1 MHARPPHRLF
11 VPALAVLA
19 ALTHVDAF
27 AVPRVGTS
35 VGRATPSLPPAVRE
49 TRSTELAAS
58 VSGIDELPLVYQSA
72 TFLGIYGLLGVLS
85 AQSVKLIDSA
95 SKDLVGLER
104 WRNSFIDTSIPLVL
118 GILYSSAGLGHF
130 LSKEA
135 FCDIY
140 PAIGSWGLWYIPG
153 SPEFHVAWTGLVE
166 LLGGVGLVASGA
178 RSVLGRNEDDD
189 DSLPLRLVQPISA
202 AALLL
207 LTVAVTPANIYMY
220 THGAVMGPDMPP
232 LDLSFHYIRFAVQVL
247 LLSTL
252 WILAKDSF
260 FFVWGDELD

>member
-1 MHARPPHRLF
+1 MYARPPHRLF
-11 VPALAVLA
+11 VPALVVLA
-19 ALTHVDAF
+19 ALTHIDAF
-27 AVPRVGTS
+27 AAPRVDTS
-35 VGRATPSLPPAVRE
+35 VGRATPPLSGNPIQSK
-49 TRSTELAAS
+49 STELGAS

-72 TFLGIYGLLGVLS
+72 AFLGIYGLLGVLS
-85 AQSVKLIDSA
+85 AQCVKFIDSA
-95 SKDLVGLER
+95 SKELVGLEG

-140 PAIGSWGLWYIPG
+140 PAIGSWGLWYVPG

-166 LLGGVGLVASGA
+166 FLGGVGLVASGA
-178 RSVLGRNEDDD
+178 RSILGRDEDDD
-189 DSLPLRLVQPISA
+189 ESLPLRLVQPISA

-207 LTVAVTPANIYMY
+207 LTMAVTPANIYMY

-252 WILAKDSF
+252 WILVKDSF
-260 FFVWGDELD
+260 FYVWGDELD